1 MISFYLSIIETEE
14 DKDKVVFIY
23 ENFYSFMCYT
33 AGQVLGQGK
42 PEIED
47 AVHNAMLKIIER
59 LDMIDIADE
68 IKAKNLC
75 GIIAKN
81 IAKDYLKLK
90 DNQTLMLD
98 ETFCDLPSEDDA
110 VDEIVIKGDTY
121 EIILRAIRALD
132 ERYRDVCILKYVHG
146 YKEREVAELLNISA
160 GTVSTRIFRAKQILR
175 EELRGESIYV

>member
-68 IKAKNLC
+68 VKVKNLC

-81 IAKDYLKLK
+81 IAKDHLKLK

-98 ETFCDLPSEDDA
+98 ETFYDLPSEDDA
-110 VDEIVIKGDTY
+110 VDEIVIKGDAY
-121 EIILRAIRALD
+121 DIILRAIRALD
-132 ERYRDVCILKYVHG
+132 EKYRDVCILRYVHG

>member
-42 PEIED
+42 PEVDD

-59 LDMIDIADE
+59 LDMIDLSDAK
-68 IKAKNLC
+68 KAKNLC

-81 IAKDYLKLK
+81 IAKDHLKLK
-90 DNQTLMLD
+90 ENQTLPLD

-121 EIILRAIRALD
+121 EIILRAIRRLD
-132 ERYRDVCILKYVHG
+132 ERYRDVCILRYVHG

>member
-42 PEIED
+42 PEVED

-68 IKAKNLC
+68 VKVKNLC

-81 IAKDYLKLK
+81 IAKDHLKLK

-98 ETFCDLPSEDDA
+98 ETFYDLPSEDDA

-132 ERYRDVCILKYVHG
+132 ERYRDVCILRYVHG

>member
-1 MISFYLSIIETEE
+1 
-14 DKDKVVFIY
+14 
-23 ENFYSFMCYT
+23 
-33 AGQVLGQGK
+33 
-42 PEIED
+42 
-47 AVHNAMLKIIER
+47 
-59 LDMIDIADE
+59 
-68 IKAKNLC
+68 
-75 GIIAKN
+75 
-81 IAKDYLKLK
+81 
-90 DNQTLMLD
+90 MLD
-98 ETFCDLPSEDDA
+98 ETFYDLPSEDDA